1 VSKIISRSTYDICGD
16 CYSEAIPDQY
26 FPAATRFGQCAVC
39 YQDAFVVRTPKRRI
53 ERGSEVLFQYV
64 TGDIDSGVVLSMDS
78 PDDVTIIIGD
88 RLIRT
93 VCESIGVGCDDT
105 IIGIFENGE
114 RV

>member
-1 VSKIISRSTYDICGD
+1 VSYFPGAIR
-16 CYSEAIPDQY
+16 YSEC
-26 FPAATRFGQCAVC
+26 TVC
-39 YQDAFVVRTPKRRI
+39 YEQAFVVRAFKTRI
-53 ERGSEVLFQYV
+53 ERGSEVLFQSV
-64 TGDIDSGVVLSMDS
+64 NGDVDTATVLSMDS

-88 RLIRT
+88 RIIRT